1 MRLGGCQCGAVR
13 LQSDVEPL
21 ALYVCYCRECQK
33 QSASAFGLS
42 LVVRRS
48 GLRLTSGVPKVW
60 SRGTDSDGRL
70 NCVFCPTCGSR
81 LYHES
86 APTSDTVT
94 IKAGCLDEPVDLSSA
109 IHIWTKRRLP
119 GLVVP
124 HGAIEHPE
132 EPPVGI

>member
-13 LQSDVEPL
+13 FQSDGEPL

-33 QSASAFGLS
+33 QSSSAFGLS

-48 GLRLTSGVPKVW
+48 GLRLMSGATKVW
-60 SRGTDSDGRL
+60 SRSTDSGGRL

-94 IKAGCLDEPVDLSSA
+94 IKAGCLDEPVDLSTA
-109 IHIWTKRRLP
+109 IYIWTKRKLP
-119 GLVVP
+119 GVVVP
-124 HGAIEHPE
+124 QGAIEHSE
-132 EPPVGI
+132 EPPVEV